1 VPFVQSN
8 GIRLYHDS
16 FGDPGA
22 PPMVLVMGLGAQL
35 LGWPEGFCELLA
47 GRGFRVIRFDNR
59 DVGLSDHLDHL
70 GEVDLPGLMRG
81 DLSTVRYGLSDL
93 VDDLAGLIGALGLAP
108 AHLVGASMG
117 AGISQQL
124 AVDRPE
130 LVRSLASIMSTT
142 SDRSVGHS
150 TIENPADLVVPPG
163 ADRETAIAADAR
175 LHRLIGSPGGA
186 TSDEELV
193 RRATAAYDRAHDPA
207 GLFRQ
212 LAANA
217 TAPDRTEALRAV
229 RIPTVVIHG
238 EDDPLVNVSGGRAVA
253 AAVPGAE
260 LTVIP
265 GMGHD
270 LPEFAWERI
279 VGAIVA
285 NAGRAKPC

>member
-1 VPFVQSN
+1 MPFVQSN

-16 FGDPGA
+16 FGDPDA
-22 PPMVLVMGLGAQL
+22 PPMVMVMGLGAQL
-35 LGWPEGFCELLA
+35 LGWPEEFCELLA
-47 GRGFRVIRFDNR
+47 GRGFHVIRFDNR
-59 DVGLSDHLDHL
+59 DVGLSQWLDDL
-70 GEVDLPGLMRG
+70 GDVDLPGLMSG
-81 DLSTVRYGLSDL
+81 DLSTVRYRLSDM

-108 AHLVGASMG
+108 VHLVGASMG

-124 AVDRPE
+124 AVDSPE

-142 SDRSVGHS
+142 SDRSVGQS
-150 TIENPADLVVPPG
+150 TLEDPAALAVPPG
-163 ADRETAIAADAR
+163 ADRATAIAAEAR
-175 LHRLIGSPGGA
+175 LHRVIGSPGGE
-186 TSDEELV
+186 TSDEELT
-193 RRATAAYDRAHDPA
+193 RRATVAHDRAHHPA
-207 GLFRQ
+207 GMFRQ

-217 TAPDRTEALRAV
+217 TAPDRTEALRTV
-229 RIPTVVIHG
+229 RVPTAVIHG

-279 VGAIVA
+279 VDAVVA
-285 NAGRAKPC
+285 NAARA